1 MYDTVVNEVKKYA
14 SDSSKRIYMNHGAK
28 EPIYGVSIGNLKKV
42 TKQLKL
48 KNNHELALELYNSG
62 NYDLMYMSLYVAEP
76 AKMTKEI
83 FNDWVKKAHMYMHSD
98 YVVAKL
104 LSETNFA
111 LDLAREWLKSD
122 DELTKSAA
130 YYTYSYLISR
140 DNAEHI
146 GNDEIEKLLVTIRD
160 NIHESQNRVR
170 YAMNNFVITIGIYYT
185 PLHQFA
191 IDVAN
196 HIGKVKVS
204 VGKASCKV
212 PFAYDYILSSIEKNN
227 LKHSE

>member
-42 TKQLKL
+42 IKQLKL
-48 KNNHELALELYNSG
+48 KNDHELALKLYSSG
-62 NYDLMYMSLYVAEP
+62 NYDLMYMALYVAEP
-76 AKMTKEI
+76 TKMTEEI
-83 FNDWVKKAHMYMHSD
+83 FNDWIKKAHMYMHSD

-104 LSETNFA
+104 LSETDFA
-111 LDLAREWLKSD
+111 LVLAREWLKSD

-130 YYTYSYLISR
+130 FYTYSYLISR
-140 DNAEHI
+140 
-146 GNDEIEKLLVTIRD
+146 GNIDSIDCNEIENLLINIQD
-160 NIHESQNRVR
+160 NIHEAKNRVR
-170 YAMNNFVITIGIYYT
+170 YAMNNFVITIGIYYS
-185 PLHQFA
+185 PLQQYA

-196 HIGKVKVS
+196 HIGKVKVT

-212 PFAYDYILSSIEKNN
+212 PFAYDYILTSIEKII
-227 LKHSE
+227 